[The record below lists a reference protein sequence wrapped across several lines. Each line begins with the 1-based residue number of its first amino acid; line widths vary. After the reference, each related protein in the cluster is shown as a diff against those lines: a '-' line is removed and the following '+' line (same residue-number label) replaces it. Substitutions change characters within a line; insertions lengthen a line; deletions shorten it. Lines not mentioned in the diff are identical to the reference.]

1 LRIYTNSIRTRIMHF
16 LVRRPTVAVL
26 LPIQGI
32 SIFLWWVAGSYLG
45 FDLFSSRIFWS
56 ADGYCDPS
64 TQGLGVHCFSDYYAV
79 VNVLESG
86 SPHSEFEPTPYP
98 AAALVPFMFFKW
110 LTDMTGV
117 LWLGLA
123 AYLVSLATLISYSVW
138 VATRGES
145 FERRVIF
152 FSALVLLSPAVI
164 VTLDRGNSAGFLVPI
179 LIWLFSAIQNQKSSQ
194 TIISLALLS
203 FIKPHYGVVAIA
215 FILAGRVKVGSRA
228 LGLGLILNLLPFLV
242 FWPRE
247 FPNNFFTWANTVL
260 GYQDYGSVTGLWPQ
274 NISFAQSIYL
284 WFYGLDL
291 ASGGQLQ
298 QVIEVIESGQGLWG
312 PMVLLFV
319 LALIFAFR
327 KKLSM
332 TQISIIIASAV
343 SMTSAISYYYYI
355 VVAIPFL
362 LSLRKEAQPGADSSS
377 QVTKNSNQDFR
388 NTRINFALWFASI
401 LTLVQF
407 PVLGIS
413 QEGGQIITTAALI
426 GGVWITCYVYILI
439 VLLQSREKS
448 RLTRGR

>member
-1 LRIYTNSIRTRIMHF
+1 
-16 LVRRPTVAVL
+16 
-26 LPIQGI
+26 
-32 SIFLWWVAGSYLG
+32 
-45 FDLFSSRIFWS
+45 
-56 ADGYCDPS
+56 
-64 TQGLGVHCFSDYYAV
+64 
-79 VNVLESG
+79 
-86 SPHSEFEPTPYP
+86 
-98 AAALVPFMFFKW
+98 
-110 LTDMTGV
+110 
-117 LWLGLA
+117 
-123 AYLVSLATLISYSVW
+123 
-138 VATRGES
+138 
-145 FERRVIF
+145 
-152 FSALVLLSPAVI
+152 
-164 VTLDRGNSAGFLVPI
+164 
-179 LIWLFSAIQNQKSSQ
+179 LIWLFSSIQNQKSSQ

-228 LGLGLILNLLPFLV
+228 LGLGLILNLFPFLV

-284 WFYGLDL
+284 WFYSLDL

-298 QVIEVIESGQGLWG
+298 QVIEAIESGQGLWG
-312 PMVLLFV
+312 PTVLLFV

-332 TQISIIIASAV
+332 TQICIIIASAV

-362 LSLRKEAQPGADSSS
+362 LSLRKEAQPGTDSSS